1 MDTGTEHVQ
10 CLIIGS
16 GPAGYTAAIYAARA
30 NLKPVLYQ
38 GIQPGGQL
46 TITTEVENYPGYA
59 NGVQGPDM
67 MIDFENQ
74 AKRMGADIRYG
85 LATKVDFG
93 SCPCKVLIDDEKWI
107 SADAIILATGASAK
121 WLGLESETRLNGY
134 GVSACAVCDG
144 FFFKGKEVCI
154 VGGGD
159 TAAEEALYL
168 SKICSK
174 VHMFVRRDQM
184 RASKIMQMR
193 VLETKNIQVYWNTEV
208 EEILGDGKTEAVRI
222 KNSITGETSEIPV
235 SAYFVAIGHQPNSE
249 IFKGW
254 LEMDESGYVKTVPGS
269 TKTNIDGIFAAGD
282 LQDKIYRQAVT
293 AAASGCMAA
302 IEAERYLS
310 VLEHPVPSDHVQVVS
325 NGAGQ

>member
-1 MDTGTEHVQ
+1 
-10 CLIIGS
+10 
-16 GPAGYTAAIYAARA
+16 
-30 NLKPVLYQ
+30 
-38 GIQPGGQL
+38 
-46 TITTEVENYPGYA
+46 
-59 NGVQGPDM
+59 
-67 MIDFENQ
+67 
-74 AKRMGADIRYG
+74 MGADIRYG

-208 EEILGDGKTEAVRI
+208 EEILGEGKTEAVRI
-222 KNSITGETSEIPV
+222 KNSLTGEISEIPV

-282 LQDKIYRQAVT
+282 LQDKIFRQAIT
-293 AAASGCMAA
+293 AAGSGCMAA

-310 VLEHPVPSDHVQVVS
+310 VLEHPVPSDHLQVVS
-325 NGAGQ
+325 DNAGK

>member
-1 MDTGTEHVQ
+1 MDIGTEHVQ
-10 CLIIGS
+10 CLIVGS

-46 TITTEVENYPGYA
+46 TITTEVENYPGYP

-208 EEILGDGKTEAVRI
+208 EEILGEGKTEAVRI
-222 KNSITGETSEIPV
+222 KNSLTGEISEIPV

-269 TKTNIDGIFAAGD
+269 TKTNIDGIFVAGD
-282 LQDKIYRQAVT
+282 LQDKIFRQAIT
-293 AAASGCMAA
+293 AAGSGCMAA

-310 VLEHPVPSDHVQVVS
+310 VLEHPVPSDHLQVVS
-325 NGAGQ
+325 DNAGK